1 MPDPDEATT
10 VLPMAEA
17 AARLGLSVD
26 AVRSRV
32 RRGHLETRRGNDGK
46 TLVLLPSSLLDK
58 PRDEARLDRDEIDDE
73 AATVS
78 REELDRALADRDRAR
93 DEAEIWRTRAE
104 EARLGSAWAE
114 ARLEAERESAEDRVA
129 ARNAVIE
136 ELRAELA
143 RLRLPFW
150 RRWLG

>member
-17 AARLGLSVD
+17 ASRLGVSVD

-46 TLVLLPSSLLDK
+46 TLVLLPKSLLDK
-58 PRDEARLDRDEIDDE
+58 TRDEARLDSDDADDE
-73 AATVS
+73 AVSVS
-78 REELDRALADRDRAR
+78 REELARALADRDRAR
-93 DEAEIWRTRAE
+93 DEAEIWRTKAEAARLDAARAE
-104 EARLGSAWAE
+104 AQ
-114 ARLEAERESAEDRVA
+114 LEAERGAAEDRVA

-150 RRWLG
+150 RRWIG

>member
-1 MPDPDEATT
+1 M
-10 VLPMAEA
+10 
-17 AARLGLSVD
+17 
-26 AVRSRV
+26 
-32 RRGHLETRRGNDGK
+32 
-46 TLVLLPSSLLDK
+46 
-58 PRDEARLDRDEIDDE
+58 
-73 AATVS
+73 S
-78 REELDRALADRDRAR
+78 REELGRALADRDRAR

-104 EARLGSAWAE
+104 TARLGAARAE
-114 ARLEAERESAEDRVA
+114 AQLEGERAVADDRVA

>member
-1 MPDPDEATT
+1 MPDPDETTT

-17 AARLGLSVD
+17 ASRLGVSVD

-46 TLVLLPSSLLDK
+46 TLVLLPNSLLDRT
-58 PRDEARLDRDEIDDE
+58 RDEARLDHDE
-73 AATVS
+73 AGDEAVTVS
-78 REELDRALADRDRAR
+78 REELARALADRDRAR
-93 DEAEIWRTRAE
+93 DEAELWRTRTE
-104 EARLGSAWAE
+104 TARLGAARAE
-114 ARLEAERESAEDRVA
+114 AQLEAERESAEDRVA

-150 RRWLG
+150 RRWIG